1 MATERNEPELNEL
14 WDKFRSLG
22 GSRTDWD
29 SLILKPEWPD
39 DAVSWISTEDENHA
53 LKLEQVMSQHLH
65 RGDMVEYVVRN
76 LRGDITGEAL
86 GRVDSIKSA
95 KGHYA
100 VKFVHLATTDSNFDD
115 WAREH
120 LNDKEDFDMH
130 FCKKDA
136 TSCQIKPF
144 SKKVGFFHVD
154 TFRLMPFWMAVRLG
168 YAQEVVLQELENLI
182 TAWGEQEGYGE
193 TGGTPPPPAEVAE
206 AEVPALEEAAEDTP
220 VGYGV
225 SPVEGVGA
233 RLTLKERNQA
243 KANKAAASKT
253 APTPPVKKTPP
264 PKGPPAGDREAKS
277 HAVEASRALSKRSPE
292 MIRKSQTEAQPPEK
306 RARTSPA
313 GERKPRVELKSRAE
327 VPAWMLEVGRD
338 DSSVPDG
345 GDDRRRTGGGP
356 PGGGGPGDS
365 GDDHDD
371 KGKKNKKDKE
381 DKKKKKKASSSS
393 SSTPARKVRASHI
406 VPVEKKKKRK
416 KPSDDG
422 DDGSSSGREGKRN
435 KQSKKKEVKKKDD
448 EKKKRKKK
456 KKKDSSGGGGSSG
469 SSSDTDENLYGKD
482 AQKYQSLMQK
492 SRRNPGKLLRKG
504 LEQMSQYLVARVGDS
519 AGW

>member
-86 GRVDSIKSA
+86 GRVDSIKSG

-193 TGGTPPPPAEVAE
+193 TGGTPPPPAELAE
-206 AEVPALEEAAEDTP
+206 AEVPALEEAAEETP

-327 VPAWMLEVGRD
+327 VPAWMLEACPLVLSMPGNGCGRF
-338 DSSVPDG
+338 P
-345 GDDRRRTGGGP
+345 
-356 PGGGGPGDS
+356 
-365 GDDHDD
+365 
-371 KGKKNKKDKE
+371 
-381 DKKKKKKASSSS
+381 KAG
-393 SSTPARKVRASHI
+393 H
-406 VPVEKKKKRK
+406 
-416 KPSDDG
+416 
-422 DDGSSSGREGKRN
+422 GKRPI
-435 KQSKKKEVKKKDD
+435 
-448 EKKKRKKK
+448 
-456 KKKDSSGGGGSSG
+456 
-469 SSSDTDENLYGKD
+469 T
-482 AQKYQSLMQK
+482 
-492 SRRNPGKLLRKG
+492 
-504 LEQMSQYLVARVGDS
+504 
-519 AGW
+519 